1 MKRKLHVFNRREV
14 TDKVI
19 ELKYKADV
27 VAAVFGKL
35 VFVEFGYIY
44 IVNVNRTGRSG
55 VHSAENVKYRSFTGS
70 ARTYY
75 YNKFALV
82 YAEAYFIDGFYLNL
96 AHFVGLGYVSDLNKC
111 HISNPLFLV
120 CSLIILCP

>member
-35 VFVEFGYIY
+35 IFVEFGYIY
-44 IVNVNRTGRSG
+44 IVNVNRAGRSG
-55 VHSAENVKYRSFTGS
+55 VHSAENVKYRRFSGS

-82 YAEAYFIDGFYLNL
+82 YAEAYFIDGF
-96 AHFVGLGYVSDLNKC
+96 
-111 HISNPLFLV
+111 ISTSP
-120 CSLIILCP
+120 IL